1 MAIVFVIDLP
11 TWLVATA
18 GACALAV
25 LVWQGR
31 AQAARRDSEG
41 APDAV
46 DEGAPDAVDE
56 WYVVAEGAPD
66 AVDEAAPVVGEGAPE
81 VAPAVG
87 EGTPEN
93 GARPD
98 LVELAQ
104 MQSVGV
110 GAMPV
115 AWHPPAAPVADT
127 TPALYYYTPN
137 GLRVHTTHTCWGLR
151 NAKAIFVS
159 PTCELRGKTRC
170 NVCFLR

>member
-1 MAIVFVIDLP
+1 MAIVLVIDLP

-46 DEGAPDAVDE
+46 DEGAPDTVDE
-56 WYVVAEGAPD
+56 RYVVAEGAPD
-66 AVDEAAPVVGEGAPE
+66 AVDEAAP
-81 VAPAVG
+81 AVG

-93 GARPD
+93 VAEAG
-98 LVELAQ
+98 
-104 MQSVGV
+104 
-110 GAMPV
+110 PV
-115 AWHPPAAPVADT
+115 AAPAPVADT

-137 GLRVHTTHTCWGLR
+137 GLRVHTKHTCWGLR

-159 PTCELRGKTRC
+159 PTCELRGRTRC
-170 NVCFLR
+170 NVCFLG

>member
-1 MAIVFVIDLP
+1 MAIVLVIDFP

-18 GACALAV
+18 CACALAV

-31 AQAARRDSEG
+31 TQAARRDSKD

-93 GARPD
+93 
-98 LVELAQ
+98 
-104 MQSVGV
+104 
-110 GAMPV
+110 V
-115 AWHPPAAPVADT
+115 AEAAPVAAPAHVADT
-127 TPALYYYTPN
+127 IPAYVTAFLSKGSKFIIDNSNIMFVILCTLYP
-137 GLRVHTTHTCWGLR
+137 
-151 NAKAIFVS
+151 IFIAS
-159 PTCELRGKTRC
+159 
-170 NVCFLR
+170 

>member
-1 MAIVFVIDLP
+1 MAIVLVIDLP

-56 WYVVAEGAPD
+56 
-66 AVDEAAPVVGEGAPE
+66 AAPVVGEGAPE

-93 GARPD
+93 VA
-98 LVELAQ
+98 EA
-104 MQSVGV
+104 
-110 GAMPV
+110 APV
-115 AWHPPAAPVADT
+115 AAPAPVADT
-127 TPALYYYTPN
+127 TPALYYYTPS

-159 PTCELRGKTRC
+159 PTCELRGRTRC

>member
-1 MAIVFVIDLP
+1 MAIVLVIDLP

-66 AVDEAAPVVGEGAPE
+66 AVDEAAPVTTPVAGAP
-81 VAPAVG
+81 PAV
-87 EGTPEN
+87 

>member
-1 MAIVFVIDLP
+1 MAIVLVIDLP

-31 AQAARRDSEG
+31 AQAARRDPVG

-56 WYVVAEGAPD
+56 
-66 AVDEAAPVVGEGAPE
+66 AAPVATPVAGAP
-81 VAPAVG
+81 VAG
-87 EGTPEN
+87 

>member
-1 MAIVFVIDLP
+1 MAIVLVIDLP

-66 AVDEAAPVVGEGAPE
+66 AVDEAAPVATPVAGAP
-81 VAPAVG
+81 AAG
-87 EGTPEN
+87 

-115 AWHPPAAPVADT
+115 ACHPPAAPVADT

>member
-1 MAIVFVIDLP
+1 MAIVLVIDLP

-87 EGTPEN
+87 EGAPEN
-93 GARPD
+93 VSEA
-98 LVELAQ
+98 A
-104 MQSVGV
+104 
-110 GAMPV
+110 PV
-115 AWHPPAAPVADT
+115 AALAPVADT
-127 TPALYYYTPN
+127 TPALYYYTPS
-137 GLRVHTTHTCWGLR
+137 GLRLHTTHACRGLCW
-151 NAKAIFVS
+151 V
-159 PTCELRGKTRC
+159 PLRGQD
-170 NVCFLR
+170 

>member
-1 MAIVFVIDLP
+1 MAIVVVIDLP
-11 TWLVATA
+11 TWLVAKA

-31 AQAARRDSEG
+31 AQTARRDSEG

-93 GARPD
+93 
-98 LVELAQ
+98 
-104 MQSVGV
+104 
-110 GAMPV
+110 V
-115 AWHPPAAPVADT
+115 AEAAPVAA
-127 TPALYYYTPN
+127 PAPVAETAPASYYYTQY
-137 GLRVHTTHTCWGLR
+137 GCRVHTRRTCRGLR
-151 NAKAIFVS
+151 SAMAIFVS
-159 PTCELRGKTRC
+159 PTHELSGRTRC
-170 NVCFLR
+170 NVCFRD

>member
-1 MAIVFVIDLP
+1 MAIVLVIDLP

-81 VAPAVG
+81 VAPVVG

-93 GARPD
+93 
-98 LVELAQ
+98 
-104 MQSVGV
+104 
-110 GAMPV
+110 V
-115 AWHPPAAPVADT
+115 AEAAPVAAPAPVPDT
-127 TPALYYYTPN
+127 TPALYYYTEN
-137 GLRVHTTHTCWGLR
+137 GRRVHTTCACWGLR
-151 NAKAIFVS
+151 SAKAIFVS
-159 PTCELRGKTRC
+159 PTHELSGKTRC
-170 NVCFLR
+170 NDCFLH

>member
-1 MAIVFVIDLP
+1 MAIVLVIDLP

-31 AQAARRDSEG
+31 AQAARRDSVG

-66 AVDEAAPVVGEGAPE
+66 AVDEAAPVATPVAGAP
-81 VAPAVG
+81 AAG
-87 EGTPEN
+87 

-137 GLRVHTTHTCWGLR
+137 GLRVHTKHTCWGLR

>member
-1 MAIVFVIDLP
+1 MAIVLVIDLP

-66 AVDEAAPVVGEGAPE
+66 AVDEAAPVATPVAGAP
-81 VAPAVG
+81 VAGG
-87 EGTPEN
+87 E
-93 GARPD
+93 RPD

>member
-1 MAIVFVIDLP
+1 MAIVLVIDLP

-41 APDAV
+41 APDAI

-93 GARPD
+93 VA
-98 LVELAQ
+98 EA
-104 MQSVGV
+104 
-110 GAMPV
+110 APV
-115 AWHPPAAPVADT
+115 AAPAPVADT
-127 TPALYYYTPN
+127 TPAALYYYTPN

-159 PTCELRGKTRC
+159 PTCELRGRTRC

>member
-1 MAIVFVIDLP
+1 MAIVLVIDLP

-93 GARPD
+93 
-98 LVELAQ
+98 
-104 MQSVGV
+104 
-110 GAMPV
+110 V
-115 AWHPPAAPVADT
+115 AEAAPVAAPAPVAET
-127 TPALYYYTPN
+127 TPAQYYYTQY
-137 GLRVHTTHTCWGLR
+137 GRRVHTMRTCWGLR
-151 NAKAIFVS
+151 SAKAIFVS
-159 PTCELRGKTRC
+159 PTHELSGKTRC
-170 NVCFLR
+170 NICFLD

>member
-1 MAIVFVIDLP
+1 MAIVLVIDLP

-66 AVDEAAPVVGEGAPE
+66 AVDEAAPVATPVAGAP
-81 VAPAVG
+81 AAG
-87 EGTPEN
+87 

-110 GAMPV
+110 EAMPV

>member
-1 MAIVFVIDLP
+1 MAIVLVIDLP

-66 AVDEAAPVVGEGAPE
+66 AADEAAPVVGEGAPE

-93 GARPD
+93 VA
-98 LVELAQ
+98 EA
-104 MQSVGV
+104 
-110 GAMPV
+110 APV
-115 AWHPPAAPVADT
+115 AAPAPVADT
-127 TPALYYYTPN
+127 TPALYYYNPN
-137 GLRVHTTHTCWGLR
+137 GLRVHTKHTCWGLR

>member
-1 MAIVFVIDLP
+1 MAIVLVIDFP

-31 AQAARRDSEG
+31 AQTARRDSED

-46 DEGAPDAVDE
+46 D
-56 WYVVAEGAPD
+56 EGAPD

-93 GARPD
+93 VA
-98 LVELAQ
+98 EA
-104 MQSVGV
+104 
-110 GAMPV
+110 APV
-115 AWHPPAAPVADT
+115 AAPAPVADT
-127 TPALYYYTPN
+127 TPAALYYYTPN
-137 GLRVHTTHTCWGLR
+137 GLRVHTKHTCFGLR

>member
-1 MAIVFVIDLP
+1 MAIVVVIDLP

-66 AVDEAAPVVGEGAPE
+66 AVDEAAP
-81 VAPAVG
+81 AVG

-93 GARPD
+93 
-98 LVELAQ
+98 
-104 MQSVGV
+104 
-110 GAMPV
+110 V
-115 AWHPPAAPVADT
+115 AEAAPVAAPAPVAET
-127 TPALYYYTPN
+127 TPAQYYYTQN
-137 GLRVHTTHTCWGLR
+137 GRRVHTMRTCWGLR
-151 NAKAIFVS
+151 SAKAIFVS
-159 PTCELRGKTRC
+159 PTHELSGKTRC
-170 NVCFLR
+170 NICFLD

>member
-1 MAIVFVIDLP
+1 MAIVLVIDLP

-66 AVDEAAPVVGEGAPE
+66 AVDEWYVVAAGGAQ
-81 VAPAVG
+81 
-87 EGTPEN
+87 
-93 GARPD
+93 PD

-127 TPALYYYTPN
+127 TPALYYHTPN

-151 NAKAIFVS
+151 NARAIFVS
-159 PTCELRGKTRC
+159 PTCELRGKTKC

>member
-1 MAIVFVIDLP
+1 MAIGVVIDLP

-41 APDAV
+41 APDAI
-46 DEGAPDAVDE
+46 DEVAPDAVDE
-56 WYVVAEGAPD
+56 RYVVAEGAPD
-66 AVDEAAPVVGEGAPE
+66 AVDEAAPVAAP
-81 VAPAVG
+81 
-87 EGTPEN
+87 
-93 GARPD
+93 
-98 LVELAQ
+98 
-104 MQSVGV
+104 
-110 GAMPV
+110 
-115 AWHPPAAPVADT
+115 APVADT
-127 TPALYYYTPN
+127 TPAALYYYTPN

>member
-1 MAIVFVIDLP
+1 MLD
-11 TWLVATA
+11 
-18 GACALAV
+18 C
-25 LVWQGR
+25 QGR
-31 AQAARRDSEG
+31 TQAARRDSEG

-46 DEGAPDAVDE
+46 D
-56 WYVVAEGAPD
+56 EGAPD

-93 GARPD
+93 VA
-98 LVELAQ
+98 EA
-104 MQSVGV
+104 
-110 GAMPV
+110 APV
-115 AWHPPAAPVADT
+115 AAPAPVADT
-127 TPALYYYTPN
+127 TPAVHYYTPN

-159 PTCELRGKTRC
+159 PTCALRGKTRC

>member
-1 MAIVFVIDLP
+1 MAIVLVIDLP

-31 AQAARRDSEG
+31 AQAARRDSEN
-41 APDAV
+41 APEHGD
-46 DEGAPDAVDE
+46 DE

-66 AVDEAAPVVGEGAPE
+66 AVDEAAPVATPVAGAP
-81 VAPAVG
+81 AAG
-87 EGTPEN
+87 
-93 GARPD
+93 GARPE

-104 MQSVGV
+104 MQFVGV

>member
-1 MAIVFVIDLP
+1 MAIVLVIDLP

-31 AQAARRDSEG
+31 AQAARRDVED
-41 APDAV
+41 APEHGD
-46 DEGAPDAVDE
+46 DE
-56 WYVVAEGAPD
+56 WCVVVGSRGAPD

-93 GARPD
+93 VA
-98 LVELAQ
+98 EA
-104 MQSVGV
+104 
-110 GAMPV
+110 APV
-115 AWHPPAAPVADT
+115 AAPAPVADT